1 MNQLKTLF
9 KILDAILLEP
19 LDTVKSYQYFLDCK
33 DNHKS
38 WQAFEVLLHG
48 TVMEL
53 IRIYCAEEKSPTP
66 LGFLQWQAK
75 VENPTLSMICSLML
89 NLCLGVY
96 IQRVGERNND
106 ARCSDAGRMKVVD
119 VFFGFNHPIYRE
131 VEYNEWRNRVIY
143 PEEILRL
150 RTENIS
156 FRGHNSP
163 PLTNQGGD
171 FKLEERVQS
180 LKRMAPKGGSSN
192 EMWQRLARSHDQV
205 NHVVS
210 RAMQNLGLNETPRLR
225 LVGIKNEINL
235 WRAVL
240 RHSQY
245 LKSESDRPVSFDGCY
260 LDGCMDDIMS
270 SLQEKTEGYFQHALT
285 TPLQNIQYDNLR
297 VLSVDINEEIHCYVG
312 DSDDDS
318 L

>member
-1 MNQLKTLF
+1 M
-9 KILDAILLEP
+9 
-19 LDTVKSYQYFLDCK
+19 
-33 DNHKS
+33 
-38 WQAFEVLLHG
+38 
-48 TVMEL
+48 
-53 IRIYCAEEKSPTP
+53 
-66 LGFLQWQAK
+66 
-75 VENPTLSMICSLML
+75 
-89 NLCLGVY
+89 
-96 IQRVGERNND
+96 
-106 ARCSDAGRMKVVD
+106 
-119 VFFGFNHPIYRE
+119 
-131 VEYNEWRNRVIY
+131 
-143 PEEILRL
+143 RL

-205 NHVVS
+205 NHIVC

-245 LKSESDRPVSFDGCY
+245 LKSESDRPVSFDGRY
-260 LDGCMDDIMS
+260 LDGCMD
-270 SLQEKTEGYFQHALT
+270 
-285 TPLQNIQYDNLR
+285 LQNIRYMFFL
-297 VLSVDINEEIHCYVG
+297 
-312 DSDDDS
+312 
-318 L
+318 